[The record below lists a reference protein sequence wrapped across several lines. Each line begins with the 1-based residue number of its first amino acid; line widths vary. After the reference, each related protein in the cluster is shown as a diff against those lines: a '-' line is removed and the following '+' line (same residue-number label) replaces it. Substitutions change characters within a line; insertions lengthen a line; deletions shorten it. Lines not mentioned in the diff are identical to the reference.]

1 MAFGS
6 WIKKVAK
13 KIGDGFKKVVP
24 IVKKVGKAIK
34 NTVAPIIGTIGNHIR

>member
-13 KIGDGFKKVVP
+13 KISDGFKKVVP
-24 IVKKVGKAIK
+24 IVSSDDCSGWGPDRNSNITSHLA
-34 NTVAPIIGTIGNHIR
+34 